1 MVRFLCTL
9 FWVFFLCRVRTHVG
23 SCSPNRSSYAV
34 YALQIAAAALCGE
47 LLNVHAFSGVG
58 YQRRRWTLARCLK
71 LLRELE
77 AIARGEGGATTPADK
92 RKAARTAVLA
102 ATVWAFFRPHTDGH
116 QRIRERVT
124 VAAAVRKAASLERAV
139 LADAERSDDPA
150 FKEVAEELNAV
161 LRSEYDFKLPTAPG
175 LRFCTKGKA
184 VERGFL
190 AWPCSQTRP
199 TSPRWQCHVRHAR
212 RSPSRRLLRRRPCS
226 SSPTRR

>member
-1 MVRFLCTL
+1 MSSAATVLVL
-9 FWVFFLCRVRTHVG
+9 LCRVRTHVG

-92 RKAARTAVLA
+92 RKASRKAVLGA
-102 ATVWAFFRPHTDGH
+102 RRDRLGLFPTAHGWLSAHPGARDGGGGRAQGRLAGEGGSGRRGAQRRPRI
-116 QRIRERVT
+116 QRSGRG
-124 VAAAVRKAASLERAV
+124 AV
-139 LADAERSDDPA
+139 
-150 FKEVAEELNAV
+150 NAV